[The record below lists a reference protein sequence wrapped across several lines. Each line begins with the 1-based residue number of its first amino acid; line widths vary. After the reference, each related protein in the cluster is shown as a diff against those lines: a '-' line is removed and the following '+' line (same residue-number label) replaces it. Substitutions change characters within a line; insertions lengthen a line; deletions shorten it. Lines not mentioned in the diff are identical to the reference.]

1 MNKVNNNVRMRS
13 QSVGGLGAINQQQ
26 LNEVRNL
33 FMHDKKEEG
42 KDTPEDELNRNIMTV
57 DESGKV
63 VNYMIN
69 PPTPQMTKDNFT
81 DWLKNI
87 KQNKLVQ
94 V

>member
-1 MNKVNNNVRMRS
+1 M
-13 QSVGGLGAINQQQ
+13 
-26 LNEVRNL
+26 
-33 FMHDKKEEG
+33 
-42 KDTPEDELNRNIMTV
+42 NRNIMTV